1 MVWVTKIYWWK
12 YTQKGHVLFI
22 FTAEINP
29 LFLHRQD
36 NWLDEPSIDTDDV
49 GSKNNI
55 ERVEISTINLDVS

>member
-1 MVWVTKIYWWK
+1 MKIYTK
-12 YTQKGHVLFI
+12 RSCFI
-22 FTAEINP
+22 YFTAGINP

-36 NWLDEPSIDTDDV
+36 NWPDKPSIDTDDV

>member
-1 MVWVTKIYWWK
+1 MWVPKIYWWK
-12 YTQKGHVLFI
+12 STQKDHVLFI
-22 FTAEINP
+22 FTAVINP